1 MSFALSNGS
10 TTTRRDHD
18 FDIGVRRKDLRARD
32 DTGGVL
38 LVDDSHQVMTSDG
51 PLIAYECPCLPI

>member
-51 PLIAYECPCLPI
+51 PLIAQAASFS